1 MLEYKTEIRFK
12 YQTNFLEK
20 TLLSTGETIKEPYGT
35 LTIETVKQLTDGA
48 AKKGKTSLINAYVD
62 LDPDEKVTRIVQIG
76 ET

>member
-1 MLEYKTEIRFK
+1 MEYTTEIRFK
-12 YQTNFLEK
+12 YQINFLEK

-35 LTIETVKQLTDGA
+35 LAIETIEQLTDGA
-48 AKKGKTSLINAYVD
+48 VKNGKASLIKAYVD

>member
-1 MLEYKTEIRFK
+1 VNEIRFK

-20 TLLSTGETIKEPYGT
+20 TLLSTGETIREPYGT
-35 LTIETVKQLTDGA
+35 LAIETTESTPGVGVSEGDE
-48 AKKGKTSLINAYVD
+48 SLIKVYVD